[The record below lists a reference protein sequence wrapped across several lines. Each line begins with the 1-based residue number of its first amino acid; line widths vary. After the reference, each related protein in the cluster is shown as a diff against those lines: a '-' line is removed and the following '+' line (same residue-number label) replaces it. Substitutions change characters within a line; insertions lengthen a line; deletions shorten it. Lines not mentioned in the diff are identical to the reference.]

1 MADKSNII
9 GNQEI
14 IERLRALTPL
24 KLIGDEDI
32 KGFLKSSRLIK
43 YEPEETIIEEGE
55 YSRWI
60 YFLIKG
66 EVGIQKEGETLNIL
80 RRCGDLFGEM
90 CIIDNSPRSASIVA
104 VTNTVCL
111 AIDTSYSEK
120 LKGSYRNAFNAV
132 LYRIFAEILSER
144 LRHMDDELV
153 KVKNENYRLITELEM
168 LKSNTDVE
176 MLP

>member
-1 MADKSNII
+1 MAEKGNIL
-9 GNQEI
+9 GNEELIQ
-14 IERLRALTPL
+14 RLRALTPL

-32 KGFLKSSRLIK
+32 KGFLKSSKLLK

-55 YSRWI
+55 YSSWI

-66 EVGIQKEGETLNIL
+66 EVGIQKEGETLNVL

-104 VTNTVCL
+104 VTSTVCL

-120 LKGSYRNAFNAV
+120 LKGSYKNAFNAV

-144 LRHMDDELV
+144 LRHMDEELL
-153 KVKNENYRLITELEM
+153 KLKNENYSLITKLEM

-176 MLP
+176 ILP